1 MKTSFN
7 LLSQLNESDRK
18 EYAIKKKIIVE
29 SDKTNESKLNEARL
43 TDYLG
48 ILQIRDILQKNPET
62 ANKEFAIKDNMVVE
76 VGIGNDVNYYKATK
90 NADDEWE
97 LTKVNNENISDD
109 FINNYADARND
120 EKLNEEKVRFDGG
133 YLTVVEKGLDNYE
146 FNEYLQDIATQ
157 IDSESVSWGDP
168 QSIPWFDGVTKEVC
182 YNDDNPD
189 DFIEVYYEYNPDD
202 ETYTIYS
209 MDDITSSGDDSVD
222 ENCNNKINEDTKR
235 VKVSFYVD
243 TDQTP
248 KSEIKEKLEKLLS
261 NSGLAST
268 KEDIELSDDIN
279 ESEINDMIADKGI
292 QGFIDELK
300 KYDSNIVAKAFLEF
314 AELEQINTRT
324 LINVLN
330 QCRNENGEN
339 SLTEDESSEN
349 EPSVEPNQNS
359 TVDTIEFK
367 NLNEIKSQGNITMLE
382 SDGKFIVGENYN
394 KDTNELDNAEIYD
407 DRAKANEDYLNR
419 CNITGGTSKE

>member
-18 EYAIKKKIIVE
+18 EYSIKKKIIVE
-29 SDKTNESKLNEARL
+29 SDKTNES
-43 TDYLG
+43 
-48 ILQIRDILQKNPET
+48 
-62 ANKEFAIKDNMVVE
+62 
-76 VGIGNDVNYYKATK
+76 
-90 NADDEWE
+90 
-97 LTKVNNENISDD
+97 
-109 FINNYADARND
+109 
-120 EKLNEEKVRFDGG
+120 KLNEEKVRFDGG